1 MSTGRRCEDE
11 GGPMAALDD
20 KALRRARGILLGIYG
35 AVVPGLPVVLLF
47 GVHNAY
53 DGFDKGFPELSRYIA
68 AAALSTVLGVYVL
81 LLGAIRFGR
90 RGRGSEGRTYYTAY
104 ALLSGVFLL
113 AAPYHVRDP
122 QFFTGMLLGIW
133 WSAVALS
140 LPRRRVHAAFMAA
153 PLVLVPVAAAPFT
166 TDGEWGVMVAQ
177 AVGLVWAALLGA
189 VFFYGLNSG
198 LMTLWD
204 LFEQAVEGREM
215 RARLAASEE
224 RLRIARDMHDL
235 LGHSLSGIAVK
246 SQLASRLVDRDPGAA
261 KEEMA
266 SVQTAARQ
274 ALAEVRSAVA
284 GYREADLAAEARSVC
299 EALRAAGADCS
310 VDIAED
316 VPARLTGPAV
326 WVVREAGTNALR
338 HSDARRFSV
347 AVRREGGALV
357 VEAANDG
364 VPRGTGAPG
373 GGSGLAGM
381 RERVA
386 EAGGALAAGPDGAGG
401 FLVRAEFPDGTG
413 ADRAPGTGTAERG
426 LA

>member
-1 MSTGRRCEDE
+1 
-11 GGPMAALDD
+11 MAALDD
-20 KALRRARGILLGIYG
+20 RALRRARGILLGIYG
-35 AVVPGLPVVLLF
+35 SVVPGLPAVLLF
-47 GVHNAY
+47 GVHTAY
-53 DGFDKGFPELSRYIA
+53 DGFDKGFPELWRYIA
-68 AAALSTVLGVYVL
+68 AAALSAVLGVYL
-81 LLGAIRFGR
+81 LRLGAIRFGR
-90 RGRGSEGRTYYTAY
+90 RGGEGRTYPTAY
-104 ALLSGVFLL
+104 ALLAGTFLL

-140 LPRRRVHAAFMAA
+140 LPRRRVHAALMAA

-166 TDGEWGVMVAQ
+166 TDGEWAVMVAQ
-177 AVGLVWAALLGA
+177 AVGLLWAALLGA

-224 RLRIARDMHDL
+224 RLRIARDMHDI

-246 SQLASRLVDRDPGAA
+246 SQLASRLVDRAPGAA

-266 SVQTAARQ
+266 SVQTAARE
-274 ALAEVRSAVA
+274 ALAEVRTAVA

-299 EALRAAGADCS
+299 DALRAAGADCS

-316 VPARLTGPAV
+316 VPARLTGPAA
-326 WVVREAGTNALR
+326 WVVREAATNALR

-347 AVRREGGALV
+347 SVRREGGALV

-364 VPRGTGAPG
+364 VPRGTGAGKVDTRVDAHG

-413 ADRAPGTGTAERG
+413 ADGTPATGTAEMG
-426 LA
+426 GA